1 MTNGGGVTGSI
12 SGNTIT
18 MGTSG
23 LLNDLATDSAGA
35 SISNLRV
42 GVLNADTVIATYIQ
56 AGEIDAGKMTIGTT
70 GGSSSRMLL
79 QNSCLKIFN
88 GTTLRVHLGDLSNTT
103 T

>member
-1 MTNGGGVTGSI
+1 MAS
-12 SGNTIT
+12 
-18 MGTSG
+18 
-23 LLNDLATDSAGA
+23 DSAGA

-70 GGSSSRMLL
+70 GGNANRMLL
-79 QNSCLKIFN
+79 QNDCLKIFEGN
-88 GTTLRVHLGDLSNTT
+88 TLRVHLGNLANTT